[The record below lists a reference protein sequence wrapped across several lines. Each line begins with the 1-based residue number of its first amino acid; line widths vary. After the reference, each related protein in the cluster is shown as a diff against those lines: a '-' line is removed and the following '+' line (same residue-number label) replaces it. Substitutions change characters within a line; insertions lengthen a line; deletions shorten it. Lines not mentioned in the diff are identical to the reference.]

1 MEDFSPRF
9 PAAGERDPRFGK
21 VQKRKR
27 EHDCTT
33 ASSESGK
40 PTDCTTGS
48 IRNGDLVDNLEKQ
61 FGYFSTSGQGVWG
74 ELSKQVASKLS
85 ERVYAI
91 AAFKGIIIHWK
102 PRLITLLTSASLV
115 RSFHDESKI
124 SEDLTIRV
132 WNEYYQYA
140 DAWLEQYDLHHNIAL
155 VNFQAPG
162 CASPASLQHKEQLES
177 GSKVVA
183 VGCLFNSRKLMAT
196 SGIVMDKLSRSD
208 GEEFIVST
216 CKVSKAGTGGPLV
229 DFNGFFHGMNF
240 YDVEQ
245 TIFLPRNI
253 ILKCIERFGIFRAEN
268 KQGGHCAGGIITRST
283 NNGVNGSPDSCL
295 YPQACVDRIHE
306 NLRSRSYPLPTKFCG
321 GMVLVNGFEEK
332 FPNMDGT
339 CGDGLNQLSK
349 EVASN
354 LSRSV
359 VSLAS
364 FSGKRRL
371 FACTGI
377 VIEYNLCTSV
387 LTSASLVR
395 SSEDENRID
404 DNLRI
409 EVRLPNKQYVIG
421 KLQHC
426 SLHYNIALVN
436 IVASPYLHAA
446 SLNHQVQFESGSE
459 VVAVGRIFAVG
470 KLTAISGTLTDKRSK
485 FDCTE
490 LRTST
495 CKIRKGGIGGPL
507 VDLDGH
513 FIGMNFYDEEET
525 PFIPRNLILECLRRF
540 ETERSIAADM
550 CNLNRWPVPKPY
562 WVYPAASDWDM
573 DMNVKVDMRAAT
585 LTLL

>member
-1 MEDFSPRF
+1 MLCSL
-9 PAAGERDPRFGK
+9 G
-21 VQKRKR
+21 
-27 EHDCTT
+27 
-33 ASSESGK
+33 
-40 PTDCTTGS
+40 
-48 IRNGDLVDNLEKQ
+48 NGDLVDTLEEQ
-61 FGYFSTSGQGVWG
+61 FGYLNISGQGVWG

-91 AAFKGIIIHWK
+91 ASFRGDKMICSCSGILIQWK
-102 PRLITLLTSASLV
+102 PHLITLLTSGSLV

-124 SEDLTIRV
+124 VEDLTIRV
-132 WNEYYQYA
+132 WNEHYQYA
-140 DAWLEQYDLHHNIAL
+140 DGWLEQYDLHHNIAL

-162 CASPASLQHKEQLES
+162 CVSPASLQHKEQLQS

-196 SGIVMDKLSRSD
+196 SGIVLDKVSTSD
-208 GEEFIVST
+208 GEEFMIST
-216 CKVSKAGTGGPLV
+216 CKVNKAGTGGPLI
-229 DFNGFFHGMNF
+229 DFNGFLHGMNF

-253 ILKCIERFGIFRAEN
+253 ILKCMERFEILRAEN
-268 KQGGHCAGGIITRST
+268 KQGGHRASGIMMRST
-283 NNGVNGSPDSCL
+283 NNRVNGSPDSFL
-295 YPQACVDRIHE
+295 YPPASVDRIHE
-306 NLRSRSYPLPTKFCG
+306 NLRSRGYPLPTKFCG

-332 FPNMDGT
+332 FPNTDGS
-339 CGDGLNQLSK
+339 CSWGDVLNQLSE

-364 FSGKRRL
+364 FSGKTRL

-377 VIEYNLCTSV
+377 IIEFNLCTTV

-395 SSEDENRID
+395 SSDDENKID

-409 EVRLPNKQYVIG
+409 EVRLPNKQYVTG

-436 IVASPYLHAA
+436 IVGSPDLHATN
-446 SLNHQVQFESGSE
+446 LCHQVQFESGSE

-470 KLTAISGTLTDKRSK
+470 KLTATGGTLADKLSK

-490 LRTST
+490 LLNST

-507 VDLDGH
+507 VDFDGH

-525 PFIPRNLILECLRRF
+525 PFIPRNLILECLMRF
-540 ETERSIAADM
+540 ETERSIAADG

-562 WVYPAASDWDM
+562 WVYPVASDWDLG
-573 DMNVKVDMRAAT
+573 MNVRVDVRAAS